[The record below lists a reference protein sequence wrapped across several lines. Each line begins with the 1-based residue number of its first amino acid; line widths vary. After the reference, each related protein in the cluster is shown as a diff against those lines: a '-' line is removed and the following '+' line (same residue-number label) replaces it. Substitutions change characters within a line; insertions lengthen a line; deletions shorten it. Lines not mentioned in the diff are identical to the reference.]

1 MRKTRFVLP
10 VLACWLVLL
19 LPSKLLF
26 ADRTVPPTAK
36 ALFGAWVGYEDGSLY
51 FYRLVL
57 GTNGTGSCV
66 VLFNDET
73 ADSYRVDDWR
83 MANGKLS
90 LKLSPKSKNAEDIAM
105 VVTYV
110 DALKIGL
117 VVKGV
122 TNTWERKVSLY
133 NEREFL
139 NRANKTAKRN
149 IASPSKR

>member
-1 MRKTRFVLP
+1 M
-10 VLACWLVLL
+10 
-19 LPSKLLF
+19 
-26 ADRTVPPTAK
+26 
-36 ALFGAWVGYEDGSLY
+36 
-51 FYRLVL
+51 
-57 GTNGTGSCV
+57 
-66 VLFNDET
+66 LFNDET